1 MSSKRLSP
9 QQTRQK
15 ALDQAWKVY
24 QEAIAP
30 AREAYMKTRAQI
42 QRDYEETEG

>member
-1 MSSKRLSP
+1 MSIKQLSP

-30 AREAYMKTRAQI
+30 AQKAYKKTRAQI
-42 QRDYEETEG
+42 QRDYEVAEG